1 MGLRAALTSAL
12 RAVSR
17 PHLTVPAAFVAVLA
31 LLSPPVIDE
40 ASAQGFRMQGS
51 RGSFYGGGPSSNFQL
66 SMSRGMAN
74 KSALL
79 SSKPGQ
85 RRPSGNIATGS
96 GSGGG
101 MGMGGGRYPRPS
113 SATADNRRPGDHRP
127 PRRPYPP
134 IYVGG
139 GTVVALPGGPPP
151 STASNISGGGGQ
163 PPSTSRGQSGQPPG
177 AGVPSTSWSRYVPNE
192 VVVEVASSVSPQT
205 MAALA
210 RRHRL
215 TQLESVNLQ
224 FTGTSIRRLRIN
236 DRRRSVPAVVR
247 ALQAEGLVV
256 QPNLIASLQEGAA
269 RASSVP
275 ELEQYALARMRM
287 PEAHMLATGNRV
299 LIAVIDAGADSQHPE
314 LAGMILDTFDAIG
327 SGDRVH
333 AHGTS
338 IVGAIAARA
347 RLRGTAPGAHILV
360 ARAFGTHRSSM
371 DGTTMNIVKS
381 IEWAMRRG
389 ARVINMSFAGARDPA
404 IERHLASARQRGI
417 ILVAAAGNAGPNA
430 APLYPA
436 ADPAVIAVTAT
447 DVDDRLFRS
456 ANRGNHIAVAAP
468 GVDLWL
474 PTLDGDYR
482 MTSGT
487 SFSSAEVTGV
497 IALMLERNP
506 GLDPDAVRRALMSTA
521 RDLGPRGVDSQFG
534 AGLVDAYRALLS
546 VLPAA
551 PSADAA
557 PTTAGAGGQ

>member
-1 MGLRAALTSAL
+1 MGFRAALTSAL

-17 PHLTVPAAFVAVLA
+17 PHLIVPAAFVAVLA
-31 LLSPPVIDE
+31 LLSPAAIDD

-51 RGSFYGGGPSSNFQL
+51 RGSFSGGGPSGSFQS

-74 KSALL
+74 KSAILL
-79 SSKPGQ
+79 SKPGQ
-85 RRPSGNIATGS
+85 RRPNGNIATS
-96 GSGGG
+96 GSGKGG

-113 SATADNRRPGDHRP
+113 GETADNRRPGDHRP

-134 IYVGG
+134 IRVGG

-151 STASNISGGGGQ
+151 SAASNISGGGGQ
-163 PPSTSRGQSGQPPG
+163 PPSTSPTQFTQPP
-177 AGVPSTSWSRYVPNE
+177 GVPSTSWGRHVPNE

-215 TQLESVNLQ
+215 TQLETVNLQ

-287 PEAHMLATGNRV
+287 PEAHTLATGNRV

-338 IVGAIAARA
+338 IVGAIAARV

-404 IERHLASARQRGI
+404 IARHLASARQRGI

-447 DVDDRLFRS
+447 DADDRLFRS

-497 IALMLERNP
+497 VALMLERNP
-506 GLDPDAVRRALMSTA
+506 GLNPDAVRRALMSTA
-521 RDLGPRGVDSQFG
+521 RDLGPRGVDPQFG
-534 AGLVDAYRALLS
+534 AGLVDAYQALLS

-557 PTTAGAGGQ
+557 PATTGAGGQ

>member
-1 MGLRAALTSAL
+1 MGLRAALTSVL
-12 RAVSR
+12 RAISR
-17 PHLTVPAAFVAVLA
+17 PHLIVPAAFVAVLT
-31 LLSPPVIDE
+31 LLSPAAIDD

-51 RGSFYGGGPSSNFQL
+51 RGSFSSGGPSGSFQS

-74 KSALL
+74 KSAIL
-79 SSKPGQ
+79 SSTPGQ
-85 RRPSGNIATGS
+85 RRVSGNIATGS
-96 GSGGG
+96 GSGKGG
-101 MGMGGGRYPRPS
+101 MGMGSGRYPRPS
-113 SATADNRRPGDHRP
+113 GETADNRRPKGDHRP

-151 STASNISGGGGQ
+151 GTGSNISGGQ
-163 PPSTSRGQSGQPPG
+163 PPSPAQSGQPPG
-177 AGVPSTSWSRYVPNE
+177 AGVPSTNWGRYVPNE
-192 VVVEVASSVSPQT
+192 VLVEVASNVSPQT

-215 TQLESVNLQ
+215 TQLETVNLQ
-224 FTGTSIRRLRIN
+224 FAGTSIRRLRIN

-247 ALQAEGLVV
+247 ALQAEGLVG

-269 RASSVP
+269 RASSAP

-287 PEAHMLATGNRV
+287 PEAHTLATGNRV

-314 LAGMILDTFDAIG
+314 LVGMILDTFDAIG

-338 IVGAIAARA
+338 IVGAIVAHA

-360 ARAFGTHRSSM
+360 ARAFGTQRSSM

-389 ARVINMSFAGARDPA
+389 ARIINMSFAGARDPA

-417 ILVAAAGNAGPNA
+417 VLVAAAGNAGPNA

-447 DVDDRLFRS
+447 DADDRLFRS
-456 ANRGNHIAVAAP
+456 ANRGNHIALAAP

-482 MTSGT
+482 ITSGT

-506 GLDPDAVRRALMSTA
+506 GLDPDAVRRALMTTA
-521 RDLGPRGVDSQFG
+521 RDLGPRGIDPEYG
-534 AGLVDAYRALLS
+534 AGLVDAYQALLS
-546 VLPAA
+546 VPPVA
-551 PSADAA
+551 PSAEAA
-557 PTTAGAGGQ
+557 PTPAGVGGQ